1 MVVVKSSFI
10 WLWISLMGL
19 TVFGQDQKVY
29 NTSSGSVYFLS
40 DAPLEMISAS
50 SDQLKGVLNI
60 EDRQFSF
67 SIPVNTFE
75 GFNSALQKIHFNEN
89 YLETDVFPKATFKG
103 KIIEEVDLGMGG
115 QYWIRASNKRTP
127 PAAAADT
134 ATQVAHPPRAAPK
147 IRQSPKTALT
157 SRSNQTS
164 SHSPN
169 APLSAFSVFD
179 EVPQDPAVNKRISM
193 ANVCIF
199 CISVQLKNIGQYRL
213 FI

>member
-19 TVFGQDQKVY
+19 TVFGQDQKVF

-75 GFNSALQKIHFNEN
+75 GFNSALQKTHFNEN

-115 QYWIRASNKRTP
+115 QYRIRAKGKLDIHGHPVDRIIRCDLQVSSGTIEVK
-127 PAAAADT
+127 ADFT
-134 ATQVAHPPRAAPK
+134 VFLDDHNIKIPSIVNQKIAEEIKVSIECVLQAPK
-147 IRQSPKTALT
+147 
-157 SRSNQTS
+157 
-164 SHSPN
+164 
-169 APLSAFSVFD
+169 
-179 EVPQDPAVNKRISM
+179 
-193 ANVCIF
+193 
-199 CISVQLKNIGQYRL
+199 
-213 FI
+213 